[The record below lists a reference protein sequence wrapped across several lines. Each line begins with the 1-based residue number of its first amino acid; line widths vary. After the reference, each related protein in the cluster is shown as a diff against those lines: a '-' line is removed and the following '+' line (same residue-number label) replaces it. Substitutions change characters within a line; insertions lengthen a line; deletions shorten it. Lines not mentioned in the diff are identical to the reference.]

1 MEAQLAQFGNRG
13 MNQTLSI
20 SKETNEYAFKNY
32 NIRIN
37 AINDNTALSITNE
50 KGPSLQYAEVKGNYI
65 GHCILGDYFILF
77 TLNNSNTVIYRINID
92 NDNIICKEIY
102 KGNLNMSN
110 NIIETIGYYE
120 SQDVQKVYW
129 LDGKNSPRYINIMDE
144 SLINKTNVN
153 FDFQPVVNS
162 NLKVE
167 ITKDYNGVGL
177 FPSGVI
183 QYFISY
189 YNKYGAESSIVYASP
204 LNYISFK
211 DRGGSPEDIITCS
224 FNLKISNLDKNFT
237 HIRVY
242 SCKRTSYNGIP
253 EAKIVTDVNIEGK
266 DEITVIDT
274 NTNQPLT
281 DYTYLFFIGGKD
293 FIASTFTQKD
303 DTLFF
308 GNIELKN
315 VVISA
320 ELKEIIRNTIIEQP
334 TGFMESSIISFNY
347 KNVPYDKPE
356 GYYPYTPQTKNDST
370 VFKTFKNGE
379 IYRFAIQF
387 QTNKGQWTTPVWIG
401 DKRCEL
407 PPIVEEGNI
416 KLANACCNVSSISL
430 GIHNSGFVRFRILYA
445 ETNSSNRSI
454 LAQGVVNPTMF
465 NYGERYENKPF
476 AISSWFMRPRGGNI
490 SWRHLES
497 TNSNVDNSCEIQ
509 SVYEIYPPIYNKLN
523 DYTYHVISIMHA
535 LQDAHGQNGFT
546 RIHEGITKLSK
557 DDKITKEDI
566 DYAPIGDSGKRIDE
580 SYYQYLTRT
589 FSSLGEKISNYLTED
604 EFNKILNNCSLE
616 GIDNQNLYSGG
627 YYDTTQNHNYPAS
640 VMYYMLI
647 PYKDVNNDIID
658 KNIKNQYYYVDNSIL
673 TFHSP
678 ELEEN
683 QDLINDSNLKFRI
696 IGISELT
703 SSYSDADFSLNTTG
717 LSENSEKIIDIENFK
732 NLSTDAFTLLK
743 VYFKDYYWQ
752 KVSTNDNAEVY
763 LPEEQYA
770 YHNVY
775 VWNKSKSLIGQNNK
789 TFKDLDNEDFIEFD
803 NTVAD
808 LKDKIFATQKFC
820 YNNTY
825 FNIDNIKS
833 YNDINPK
840 IFAGNNLEI
849 LKLDNDK
856 FYSGNYDKL
865 LTFDKPYKLPIK
877 SYDEI
882 LLMLDSYD
890 PIRIKYK
897 STPHAVF
904 SLNSYILPRL
914 QNEKEF
920 NLKNYYTSTDIP
932 DDIKYPWFEYKV
944 DDNIVCYGVIYCD
957 IKDNHSIQE
966 LYNKC
971 EDLIEN
977 NRLKMTNDL
986 KANKHIICIIS
997 NNSSDYTDVHSLVQF
1012 KKDYENLLENPI
1024 RFTVSPVRSILPPF
1038 LQNSVFNIDL
1048 YNLTTD
1054 YTIEYDSYKFSNSK
1068 LIPVKQVESYKELV
1082 INHTCEYP
1090 YLYLGELYRDIPYET
1105 LYGGLDDNNLEQL
1118 TWIPCSK
1125 ASSFIRNQTVDCEGD
1140 TYFQRWD
1147 CLKTY
1152 PFTEDDINKVV
1163 DITSF
1168 MVETHINLDGRY
1180 DRNRGVGNLL
1190 NVRPDNFGLRNNV
1203 YSQPN
1208 NLFTYN
1214 VLDEKFDNT
1223 KYGNQIM
1230 WSLQK
1235 NPTSDIDGWTSISTS
1250 NVLNLNG
1257 LYGDVTKLITSND
1270 RIYSFQ
1276 PKSINIINFN
1286 SKVVLQ
1292 TDNNVPVEIANSAKV
1307 DGYVTVTN
1315 NNGCKNKN
1323 SIVSTQSGIYFIDD
1337 YNKSLL
1343 RINNEGL
1350 NNVSQ
1355 NMSIWF
1361 KDNLTEEEFL
1371 FYDSLNN
1378 DIYLINKDNC
1388 LIYNEA
1394 LQSFTSFMDYQNM
1407 QTLFNL
1413 NGKTYA
1419 MHNDKLYKMFE
1430 GEYNSTFTDLRY
1442 NGYSM
1447 EYRINPSAHTDN
1459 IFTNVEFYA
1468 DLMLP
1473 YNKVSDKDITVKLD
1487 APFNKLEVWNEYQ
1500 KGETNITERYKYP
1513 NAEKKF
1519 RMWRLDIPR
1528 DSKNKLDRMRNPWI
1542 HLKLSNDTFNSDR
1555 SMRTTNDL
1563 KMIFHN
1569 LVVKYYK

>member
-50 KGPSLQYAEVKGNYI
+50 RGPQLQQNVDIEGNYI

-77 TLNNSNTVIYRINID
+77 TLNNSNTIIYRINID

-189 YNKYGAESSIVYASP
+189 YNKYSAESSIVYASP

-253 EAKIVTDVNIEGK
+253 EAKIVTDVNIEDK

-293 FIASTFTQKD
+293 FMASTFTHKD

-315 VVISA
+315 VVISTD
-320 ELKEIIRNTIIEQP
+320 LKEAIRNTIIKHD

-401 DKRCEL
+401 DKKCEL

-416 KLANACCNVSSISL
+416 KLANAYCNTSSINFNF
-430 GIHNSGFVRFRILYA
+430 IYNKFAKFRILYA
-445 ETNSSNRSI
+445 ETNSNNRSV

-490 SWRHLES
+490 SWQHLADTKVNTS
-497 TNSNVDNSCEIQ
+497 DDAEIQ
-509 SVYEIYPPIYNKLN
+509 SVDKSLTPLVTHLDSNVNGIISVSISNTAGYNQTILYVYLDENLEVIEIDNLKYITGCQLPLDSTDAIYKKLVEF
-523 DYTYHVISIMHA
+523 YKPK
-535 LQDAHGQNGFT
+535 
-546 RIHEGITKLSK
+546 GIN
-557 DDKITKEDI
+557 IEDI
-566 DYAPIGDSGKRIDE
+566 ITEQGFSEAASGNFNNLKHVKPGAYYCTKGNADDSIIEFKSGVGNFHIITPNAFTMFETELTKDNKSTR
-580 SYYQYLTRT
+580 YYL
-589 FSSLGEKISNYLTED
+589 
-604 EFNKILNNCSLE
+604 
-616 GIDNQNLYSGG
+616 
-627 YYDTTQNHNYPAS
+627 
-640 VMYYMLI
+640 
-647 PYKDVNNDIID
+647 
-658 KNIKNQYYYVDNSIL
+658 DNSIL

-683 QDLINDSNLKFRI
+683 QDLINNADLKFRI
-696 IGISELT
+696 VGITPIT
-703 SSYSDADFSLNTTG
+703 SSFSDFEGFANSVG
-717 LSENSEKIIDIENFK
+717 LSQSSKFINDSVKNHVNLSINPKTLSTGYFYQDKGWKINDDYQTPLEENILNLYKIYTWHKNGSIIGQTENSYKEYTSDSKVGFDRILAD
-732 NLSTDAFTLLK
+732 LK
-743 VYFKDYYWQ
+743 
-752 KVSTNDNAEVY
+752 
-763 LPEEQYA
+763 
-770 YHNVY
+770 
-775 VWNKSKSLIGQNNK
+775 NK
-789 TFKDLDNEDFIEFD
+789 TFVTQLFSYKSEYFNKVTYD
-803 NTVAD
+803 
-808 LKDKIFATQKFC
+808 IFAPII
-820 YNNTY
+820 YNS
-825 FNIDNIKS
+825 DNLSLNMIEQ
-833 YNDINPK
+833 N
-840 IFAGNNLEI
+840 G
-849 LKLDNDK
+849 DK
-856 FYSGNYDKL
+856 FYQGNYDKL
-865 LTFDKPYKLPIK
+865 LTFENKYNMVLNDKFVSDIVDITTNKELKI
-877 SYDEI
+877 I
-882 LLMLDSYD
+882 D

-897 STPHAVF
+897 SSTHGVIA
-904 SLNSYILPRL
+904 LKNQILPKLSSETSFKDYFREYYGL
-914 QNEKEF
+914 NFEHEH
-920 NLKNYYTSTDIP
+920 LIWNYQIVNQDIISLGLYYL
-932 DDIKYPWFEYKV
+932 DIN
-944 DDNIVCYGVIYCD
+944 DNQSSDKCY
-957 IKDNHSIQE
+957 E
-966 LYNKC
+966 LYNRLL
-971 EDLIEN
+971 EEN
-977 NRLKMTNDL
+977 KFELNQISDKQRVIALVYNDRNDFSKIHGYVEFIKTVNDL
-986 KANKHIICIIS
+986 SVKFNYAYSFN
-997 NNSSDYTDVHSLVQF
+997 D
-1012 KKDYENLLENPI
+1012 
-1024 RFTVSPVRSILPPF
+1024 LPY
-1038 LQNSVFNIDL
+1038 FNIDVYDKSENITITSKIAKL
-1048 YNLTTD
+1048 VNHKLEFAKNITKYEQKEINYNC
-1054 YTIEYDSYKFSNSK
+1054 K
-1068 LIPVKQVESYKELV
+1068 
-1082 INHTCEYP
+1082 YP
-1090 YLYLGELYRDIPYET
+1090 YLYLGELYRIIPYET

-1125 ASSFIRNQTVDCEGD
+1125 ASNFIRNQIVSCEGD

-1152 PFTEDDINKVV
+1152 PFTEDDINKVI

-1350 NNVSQ
+1350 NNISQ

-1519 RMWRLDIPR
+1519 RMWRLDVPR
-1528 DSKNKLDRMRNPWI
+1528 DINSKNKLDRMRNPWI